1 MFDVGSLD
9 VPHAYVTIETHLGG
23 SAPEQSEICGLGP
36 EVDLLLGDE
45 VVNAWVYI
53 QGTSST
59 AASNESIFNTWCVYV
74 VGVHLGVSQYE
85 EMDHLASSA
94 ANDWVE
100 HTGRLTSIVCGKGH
114 MFGPIYIYI
123 HVCRTKY
130 TKF

>member
-1 MFDVGSLD
+1 MGI
-9 VPHAYVTIETHLGG
+9 HTG
-23 SAPEQSEICGLGP
+23 
-36 EVDLLLGDE
+36 DLEHGCFIGE
-45 VVNAWVYI
+45 
-53 QGTSST
+53 
-59 AASNESIFNTWCVYV
+59 NESIFNTWCVYV

-114 MFGPIYIYI
+114 MFGPICINI